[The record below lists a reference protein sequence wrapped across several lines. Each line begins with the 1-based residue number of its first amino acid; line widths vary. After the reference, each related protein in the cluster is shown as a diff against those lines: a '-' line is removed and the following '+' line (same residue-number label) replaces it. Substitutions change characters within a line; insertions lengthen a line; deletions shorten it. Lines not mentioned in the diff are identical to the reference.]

1 MMQLSADLIAG
12 LIVIACLLFWA
23 WLIGGDED
31 EVSNAD

>member
-1 MMQLSADLIAG
+1 MFDLPGDLIAG
-12 LIVIACLLFWA
+12 SIVSFCLLFWA